1 MALGNLNQVTLMG
14 NLGGEP
20 EIRRTQ
26 DGTPVCTLSL
36 ATSESWV
43 DKQSGERKERVEWHR
58 VIVWGRA
65 EGGGLVGMI
74 EKWLAKGDKVL
85 VQGGLQ
91 TRKWQDKDG
100 SDRWTTEIV
109 VRGFAHTLQ
118 IITSKKMEKNRT
130 ERGGSADGPPLD
142 TTPGREDAN
151 MPPVA
156 GGSPSQAFANDEIP
170 F

>member
-1 MALGNLNQVTLMG
+1 MALGNLNQVKLMG
-14 NLGGEP
+14 NLGGDP

-26 DGTPVCTLSL
+26 DGTPVCTLSV

-58 VIVWGRA
+58 VIVWGKA
-65 EGGGLVGMI
+65 ESGGLVGMI

-85 VQGGLQ
+85 VEGMLQ

-100 SDRWTTEIV
+100 VDKYTTEVIV
-109 VRGFAHTLQ
+109 RRFCDSLQ
-118 IITSKKMEKNRT
+118 IITSKKMDKNR
-130 ERGGSADGPPLD
+130 ADRPAGPPID
-142 TTPGREDAN
+142 QTPGRDDSN
-151 MPPVA
+151 MPPVGA
-156 GGSPSQAFANDEIP
+156 QSQAAMPDDDIP